1 MNSIVGVFRRL
12 YGRGVDMDFL
22 AKTNDAV
29 TELEYRHAK
38 TVRELASEC
47 LVLLENDGTLP
58 VAEPG
63 RIAVYGNGAR
73 HTVRGGG
80 GSGEVNTRNN
90 ISICDG
96 LINAGFDVAS
106 SGWLDR
112 YDEIYDSSIRS
123 YMDKVES
130 IAKERGV
137 PATSVYFEMAFE
149 APVMP
154 QITEEDIAEAACDTA
169 IFVISRDSTEGR
181 DRKPEKGDYYLTDEE
196 EYNLNY
202 ITDNFSKVIVLLNI
216 GGVID
221 MTRLKHRPGVSAILL
236 VGQVGNQT
244 GDIVAD
250 AITGKTNPS
259 GKLVDTWASHY
270 EDYPFAN
277 DYSSLNGNTDD
288 EFYKEGIYVGY
299 RYFDSFGITPAYCFG
314 FGRSYT
320 TFSTEVLSVIQEGND
335 IKVWVKV
342 TNTGNYPGKE
352 VIQVYF
358 SAPEGPIDRPYQE
371 LAGFAKTDLIYPGD
385 SMNVEVSFP
394 IDNFACFDDRYPA
407 RVIPDGDY
415 IIRVGTSSRETKIEA
430 VLNIPEFVV
439 QEKYDRILEDDAR
452 YVFEDLKNPGT
463 GKEVHQAVDYAQL
476 VTCERKF
483 TLDLFRIRRSIIR
496 YRGVCETHMD
506 ERRDEVLTLGSVI
519 GRNAGVAEFVA
530 QFSLEELSELIVGN
544 YIKDGFEDVVFSSA
558 MHVPGAAAETTGRFE
573 GKRRL
578 PVLVMADGPAGLR
591 LQPHFKA
598 TRNGDLLRGGEMF
611 GLINNPFPEDTP
623 EDAVDYYQYCTMI
636 PTATALAETWNLDLI
651 EKLGRLVGEEM
662 EEFGVHLWLAPG
674 MNIHRNPLCG
684 RNFEYYSED
693 PLITG
698 LCAAADTNGVQSVDG
713 KGVTIKHFACNNQED
728 NRMFSNS
735 HVSVRA
741 LRDIYL
747 RGFEIAIKLSQ
758 PFCVMASYNLL
769 NGIHTANNY
778 ELIQSVLRDEWDYE
792 GAVMTDW
799 FSSFED
805 VEFLGYDEK
814 NLKYPPAFSRLC
826 VYAGCD
832 MQMPGCAK
840 NAEDIVTAVHHGRLS
855 LADVQ
860 SAAMNVVRLA
870 IKCL

>member
-1 MNSIVGVFRRL
+1 
-12 YGRGVDMDFL
+12 MDFL
-22 AKTNDAV
+22 AKTTDAM
-29 TELEYRHAK
+29 TELEIRHAN
-38 TVRELASEC
+38 TVRELAGEC

-58 VAEPG
+58 LRSIG
-63 RIAVYGNGAR
+63 RIALYGNGAR

-80 GSGEVNTRNN
+80 GSGEVNTRYEV
-90 ISICDG
+90 SICDG
-96 LINAGFDVAS
+96 LAEAGFEIAS
-106 SGWLDR
+106 TGWLDR
-112 YDEIYDSSIRS
+112 YDEIYDSTVKA
-123 YMDKVES
+123 YMDKVETT
-130 IAKERGV
+130 AKERGV
-137 PATSVYFEMAFE
+137 PTTSVYFEMALE

-154 QITEEDIAEAACDTA
+154 LITEEDVAEASCDTA

-196 EYNLNY
+196 EYNLNF

-221 MTRLKHRPGVSAILL
+221 MNRLKHRPGVSSILF

-244 GDIVAD
+244 GCIVAD
-250 AITGKTNPS
+250 ALTGVTNPS
-259 GKLVDTWASHY
+259 GKLVDTWARSY
-270 EDYPFAN
+270 EDYPCAN
-277 DYSSLNGNTDD
+277 EFSSLDGDTDD

-320 TFSTEVLSVIQEGND
+320 TFTTEVLSVTQEGTD
-335 IKVWVKV
+335 IKIWVKV
-342 TNTGNYPGKE
+342 RNTGDFPGKE
-352 VIQVYF
+352 VVQVYF
-358 SAPEGPIDRPYQE
+358 SAPEGYIDRPYQE
-371 LAGFAKTDLIYPGD
+371 LAGFAKTDLIYPGE
-385 SMNVEVSFP
+385 SMNVEISFP
-394 IDNFACFDDRYPA
+394 IDYFACFDNNYPA

-415 IIRVGTSSRETKIEA
+415 IIRVGTSSRDTNIEA
-430 VLNIPEFVV
+430 VLNVPDFVV
-439 QEKYDRILEDDAR
+439 KEKYDRILEDDAR
-452 YVFEDLKNPGT
+452 YVFEDMTNPGK
-463 GKEVHQAVDYAQL
+463 GKELHQAIDNAQL
-476 VTCERKF
+476 ASCERIF
-483 TLDLFRIRRSIIR
+483 TLDLSRVRRSIIR

-506 ERRDEVLTLGSVI
+506 ERRDETLTLGSVI

-530 QFSLEELSELIVGN
+530 QFSLEELSELLVGN
-544 YIKDGFEDVVFSSA
+544 YIKDGFEDIVFSSA
-558 MHVPGAAAETTGRFE
+558 MHVPGAAAETTSRFE
-573 GKRRL
+573 GKRRF
-578 PVLVMADGPAGLR
+578 PPLVMADGPAGLR

-598 TRNGDLLRGGEMF
+598 TKAGDLLRGGETF

-623 EDAVDYYQYCTMI
+623 EDAIDYYQYCTMI
-636 PTATALAETWNLDLI
+636 PTALSLASTWNLDLI
-651 EKLGRLVGEEM
+651 GTLGRLVGEEM
-662 EEFGVHLWLAPG
+662 EEFGVNLWLAPG

-693 PLITG
+693 PLVTG
-698 LCAAADTNGVQSVDG
+698 LCAAYDTLGVQSVDG

-747 RGFEIAIKLSQ
+747 RGFELAVKIAQ
-758 PFCVMASYNLL
+758 PFCVMTSYNLL

-778 ELIQSVLRDEWDYE
+778 ELIQNVLRDEWDYE

-805 VEFLGYDEK
+805 VEFLGYDESK
-814 NLKYPPAFSRLC
+814 LKYPPAFSRLC

-832 MQMPGCAK
+832 MQMPGSAK
-840 NAEDIVTAVHHGRLS
+840 NAEDIVTAVNHGRLT

-860 SAAMNVVRLA
+860 SAAMNIVRLA

>member
-1 MNSIVGVFRRL
+1 
-12 YGRGVDMDFL
+12 MDFL

-106 SGWLDR
+106 TGWLDR

-320 TFSTEVLSVIQEGND
+320 TFSTEVLSVTQEGND

-342 TNTGNYPGKE
+342 MNTGNYPGKE

-358 SAPEGPIDRPYQE
+358 SAPEGPVDRPYQE
-371 LAGFAKTDLIYPGD
+371 LAGFAKSDLIYPGD

-415 IIRVGTSSRETKIEA
+415 IIRVGTSSRETNIEA

-463 GKEVHQAVDYAQL
+463 GKEVHQAIDYAQL
-476 VTCERKF
+476 LTCERRF
-483 TLDLFRIRRSIIR
+483 TLNLFRVRRSIIR

-573 GKRRL
+573 GKRRF

-598 TRNGDLLRGGEMF
+598 TRNGDLLRGGETF

-623 EDAVDYYQYCTMI
+623 EDAIDYYQYCTMI

-698 LCAAADTNGVQSVDG
+698 LCAAADTKGVQSVDG

-747 RGFEIAIKLSQ
+747 RGFEIAVKLSQ

-840 NAEDIVTAVHHGRLS
+840 NAEDIVTAVNHGRLT

>member
-1 MNSIVGVFRRL
+1 
-12 YGRGVDMDFL
+12 MDFL

-29 TELEYRHAK
+29 TEMEYRHAK

-47 LVLLENDGTLP
+47 LVLLENDGALP
-58 VAEPG
+58 ITEPG

-106 SGWLDR
+106 VSWLDR
-112 YDEIYDSSIRS
+112 YDEIYDSSIKA

-130 IAKERGV
+130 IARERGV

-154 QITEEDIAEAACDTA
+154 LITEEDVAEAACDTA

-221 MTRLKHRPGVSAILL
+221 MNRLKHRPGVSSILL

-259 GKLVDTWASHY
+259 GKLVDTWAGHY

-320 TFSTEVLSVIQEGND
+320 TFSTEVLSVTQEGND

-342 TNTGNYPGKE
+342 KNTGNYPGKE

-358 SAPEGPIDRPYQE
+358 SAPEGPVDRPYQE
-371 LAGFAKTDLIYPGD
+371 LAGFAKSDLINPGD

-415 IIRVGTSSRETKIEA
+415 IIRVGTSSRETNIEA

-452 YVFEDLKNPGT
+452 YIFEDLKNPGT
-463 GKEVHQAVDYAQL
+463 GKEVHQAIDYAQL
-476 VTCERKF
+476 LTCERKF
-483 TLDLFRIRRSIIR
+483 TLNLFRVRRSIVR
-496 YRGVCETHMD
+496 YRGVCETHMN

-530 QFSLEELSELIVGN
+530 QFSLEELSELLVGN

-558 MHVPGAAAETTGRFE
+558 MHVPGAAAETTGLFE
-573 GKRRL
+573 RKRRL

-623 EDAVDYYQYCTMI
+623 EDAIDYYQYCTMI
-636 PTATALAETWNLDLI
+636 PTATALAETWNLGLI

-693 PLITG
+693 PLVTG

-747 RGFEIAIKLSQ
+747 RGFEIAVKLSQ

-769 NGIHTANNY
+769 NGIHTANNF

-805 VEFLGYDEK
+805 VEFLGYDESK
-814 NLKYPPAFSRLC
+814 IKYPPAFSRLC

-840 NAEDIVTAVHHGRLS
+840 NAEDIVTAVNHGRLT

>member
-1 MNSIVGVFRRL
+1 
-12 YGRGVDMDFL
+12 MDFL

-29 TELEYRHAK
+29 TEMEYRHAK

-58 VAEPG
+58 ITEPG

-106 SGWLDR
+106 VSWLDR
-112 YDEIYDSSIRS
+112 YDEIYDYSIRS
-123 YMDKVES
+123 YMDKVET

-154 QITEEDIAEAACDTA
+154 QITEEDIAEASCDTA

-221 MTRLKHRPGVSAILL
+221 MTRLKHRPGVSSILL

-320 TFSTEVLSVIQEGND
+320 TFETEVLSVTQEGND

-342 TNTGNYPGKE
+342 KNTGNYPGKE

-358 SAPEGPIDRPYQE
+358 SAPEGPVDRPYQE
-371 LAGFAKTDLIYPGD
+371 LAGFAKSGLINPGD

-415 IIRVGTSSRETKIEA
+415 IIRVGTSSRETSIEA
-430 VLNIPEFVV
+430 VLNVPEFVV

-463 GKEVHQAVDYAQL
+463 GKEVHQAIDYAQL
-476 VTCERKF
+476 LTCERKF
-483 TLDLFRIRRSIIR
+483 TLNLFRVRRSIVR
-496 YRGVCETHMD
+496 YRGVCETHMN

-530 QFSLEELSELIVGN
+530 QFSLEELSELLVGN

-558 MHVPGAAAETTGRFE
+558 MHVPGAAAETTGLFE
-573 GKRRL
+573 RSRRL

-623 EDAVDYYQYCTMI
+623 EDAIDYYQYCTMI
-636 PTATALAETWNLDLI
+636 PTATALAETWNLGLI
-651 EKLGRLVGEEM
+651 EQLGRLVGEEM

-747 RGFEIAIKLSQ
+747 RGFEIAVKLSQ

>member
-1 MNSIVGVFRRL
+1 
-12 YGRGVDMDFL
+12 MDFL
-22 AKTNDAV
+22 AKTSDAI
-29 TELEYRHAK
+29 TDQELRHAN
-38 TVRELASEC
+38 TVRELAAEC
-47 LVLLENDGTLP
+47 MVLLENGGVLP
-58 VAEPG
+58 IRTPG

-73 HTVRGGG
+73 HTVKGGG
-80 GSGEVNTRNN
+80 GSGEVNTRGN
-90 ISICDG
+90 INICDG
-96 LINAGFDVAS
+96 LADAGFEIV
-106 SGWLDR
+106 SGSWLDR
-112 YDEIYDSSIRS
+112 YDDIYNSSLKA

-154 QITEEDIAEAACDTA
+154 KITEEDAAEASCDTA

-181 DRKPEKGDYYLTDEE
+181 DRKPVKGDYYLTDEE
-196 EYNLNY
+196 EFNIDFLAHHFDNL
-202 ITDNFSKVIVLLNI
+202 IVLLNV

-221 MTRLKHRPGVSAILL
+221 MSRLKHRAGVSAVLL

-244 GDIVAD
+244 GYIVAD
-250 AITGKTNPS
+250 CITGKTNPS
-259 GKLVDTWASHY
+259 GKLVDTWAKYY
-270 EDYPFAN
+270 EDYPCAN
-277 DYSSLNGNTDD
+277 EFSSLDGNTDD
-288 EFYKEGIYVGY
+288 EFYREGIYVGY
-299 RYFDSFGITPAYCFG
+299 RYFDSFGIMPLYPFG
-314 FGRSYT
+314 YGKSYT
-320 TFSTEVLSVIQEGND
+320 TFSNEVISVTQEGTD
-335 IKVWVKV
+335 IKIWVKV
-342 TNTGNYPGKE
+342 TNTGSEFAGKQ

-358 SAPEGPIDRPYQE
+358 SAPDGYIDRPYQE
-371 LAGFAKTDLIYPGD
+371 LAGFAKTDLIAPGE
-385 SMNVEVSFP
+385 SINVEVSFP
-394 IDNFACFDDRYPA
+394 IENFACYDDDYPA
-407 RVIPDGDY
+407 KVIPEGDY

-430 VLNIPEFVV
+430 VLTVPETVV
-439 QEKYDRILEDDAR
+439 KEKYARLLEDDGR
-452 YVFEDLKNPGT
+452 YAFEDMKNPGT
-463 GKEVHQAVDYAQL
+463 GREAHQNVDEAQL
-476 VTCERKF
+476 ASCTRRF
-483 TLDLFRIRRSIIR
+483 TLDVSRVRRSVIR
-496 YRGVCETHMD
+496 YRGVTETYID
-506 ERRDEVLTLGSVI
+506 QRRDEVLTLGSII

-530 QFSLEELSELIVGN
+530 QFSLEELSELLVGN
-544 YIKDGFEDVVFSSA
+544 YIKEGFEDIVFSSA
-558 MHVPGAAAETTGRFE
+558 MHVPGAAAETTSLFE
-573 GKRRL
+573 RSRRIE
-578 PVLVMADGPAGLR
+578 PLVMADGPAGLR

-598 TRNGDLLRGGEMF
+598 TRDGELLRGGETF
-611 GLINNPFPEDTP
+611 GLIKNEFPEDTP

-636 PTATALAETWNLDLI
+636 PVATALASSWNLKLI
-651 EKLGRLVGEEM
+651 EQLGRLVGEEM

-693 PLITG
+693 PLVTG
-698 LCAAADTNGVQSVDG
+698 LCAAADTKGVQSVDG

-747 RGFEIAIKLSQ
+747 RGFEIAVKLAQ
-758 PFCVMASYNLL
+758 PFCVMTSYNLL

-840 NAEDIVTAVHHGRLS
+840 NAEDIVTAVHNGRLTLS
-855 LADVQ
+855 DVQ
-860 SAAMNVVRLA
+860 NAAMNVVRLA

>member
-1 MNSIVGVFRRL
+1 
-12 YGRGVDMDFL
+12 MDFL

-29 TELEYRHAK
+29 TEMEYRHAK

-58 VAEPG
+58 ITEPG

-96 LINAGFDVAS
+96 LINAGFDVTS
-106 SGWLDR
+106 VSWLER

-154 QITEEDIAEAACDTA
+154 QITEEDIAEASCDTA

-221 MTRLKHRPGVSAILL
+221 MTRLKHRPGVSSILL

-250 AITGKTNPS
+250 ALTGKTNPS

-320 TFSTEVLSVIQEGND
+320 TFETEVLSVTQEGND

-342 TNTGNYPGKE
+342 KNTGNYPGKE

-358 SAPEGPIDRPYQE
+358 SAPEGPVDRPYQE
-371 LAGFAKTDLIYPGD
+371 LAGFAKSELVYPGN

-415 IIRVGTSSRETKIEA
+415 IIRVGTSSRETSIEA
-430 VLNIPEFVV
+430 VLNVPEFVV

-452 YVFEDLKNPGT
+452 YVFEDLKNPGK
-463 GKEVHQAVDYAQL
+463 GKEIHQAIDYAQL
-476 VTCERKF
+476 LTCERKF
-483 TLDLFRIRRSIIR
+483 TLNLFRVRRSIVR
-496 YRGVCETHMD
+496 YRGVCETHMN

-530 QFSLEELSELIVGN
+530 QFSLEELSELLVGN

-558 MHVPGAAAETTGRFE
+558 MHVPGAAAETTGLFE
-573 GKRRL
+573 RKRRL

-598 TRNGDLLRGGEMF
+598 TKTGDLLRGGEMF

-623 EDAVDYYQYCTMI
+623 EDAIDYYQYCTMI
-636 PTATALAETWNLDLI
+636 PTATALAETWNLGLI

-747 RGFEIAIKLSQ
+747 RGFEIAVKLSQ

-840 NAEDIVTAVHHGRLS
+840 NAEDIVTAVNHGRLS

>member
-1 MNSIVGVFRRL
+1 
-12 YGRGVDMDFL
+12 MDFL

-47 LVLLENDGTLP
+47 LVLLENDGALP
-58 VAEPG
+58 IAEPG

-90 ISICDG
+90 ITICDG
-96 LINAGFDVAS
+96 LLNAGFDVAS
-106 SGWLDR
+106 TGWLDR

-130 IAKERGV
+130 IANERGV

-320 TFSTEVLSVIQEGND
+320 TFSTEVLSVTQEGND
-335 IKVWVKV
+335 IKIWVKV
-342 TNTGNYPGKE
+342 INTGNYPGKE

-358 SAPEGPIDRPYQE
+358 SAPEGPVDRPYQE
-371 LAGFAKTDLIYPGD
+371 LAGFAKSDLIYPGD

-463 GKEVHQAVDYAQL
+463 GKEVHQAIDDAQL
-476 VTCERKF
+476 VACERKF
-483 TLDLFRIRRSIIR
+483 TLNLFRIRRSIIR

-573 GKRRL
+573 GKRRF

-598 TRNGDLLRGGEMF
+598 TRNGELLRGGETF

-623 EDAVDYYQYCTMI
+623 EDAIDYYQYCTMI

-651 EKLGRLVGEEM
+651 ETLGHLVGEEM

-698 LCAAADTNGVQSVDG
+698 LCAAADTKGVQSVDG

-747 RGFEIAIKLSQ
+747 RGFEIAVKLSQ

-840 NAEDIVTAVHHGRLS
+840 NAEDIVTAVNHGRLT

>member
-1 MNSIVGVFRRL
+1 
-12 YGRGVDMDFL
+12 MDFL

-47 LVLLENDGTLP
+47 LVLLENDGALP
-58 VAEPG
+58 IAEPG

-90 ISICDG
+90 INICDG
-96 LINAGFDVAS
+96 LLNAGFDVAS
-106 SGWLDR
+106 TVWLDR

-130 IAKERGV
+130 IANERGV

-320 TFSTEVLSVIQEGND
+320 TFSSEVLSVTQEGND
-335 IKVWVKV
+335 IKIWVKV
-342 TNTGNYPGKE
+342 INTGNYPGKE

-358 SAPEGPIDRPYQE
+358 SAPEGPVDRPYQE
-371 LAGFAKTDLIYPGD
+371 LAGFAKSDLIFPGD

-463 GKEVHQAVDYAQL
+463 GKEVHQAIDDAQL
-476 VTCERKF
+476 VACERKF
-483 TLDLFRIRRSIIR
+483 TLNLFRIRRSIIR

-519 GRNAGVAEFVA
+519 GRNAGGAEFVA

-573 GKRRL
+573 GKRRF

-598 TRNGDLLRGGEMF
+598 TRNGDLLRGGETF

-623 EDAVDYYQYCTMI
+623 EDAIDYYQYCTMI

-651 EKLGRLVGEEM
+651 ETLGHLVGEEM

-698 LCAAADTNGVQSVDG
+698 LCAAADTKGVQSVDG

-747 RGFEIAIKLSQ
+747 RGFEIAVKLSQ

-805 VEFLGYDEK
+805 VEFLGYDETK
-814 NLKYPPAFSRLC
+814 IKYPPAFSRLC

-840 NAEDIVTAVHHGRLS
+840 NAEDIVTAVNHGRLT

>member
-1 MNSIVGVFRRL
+1 
-12 YGRGVDMDFL
+12 MDFL
-22 AKTNDAV
+22 AKTTDAV
-29 TELEYRHAK
+29 TELEMRHAE

-47 LVLLENDGTLP
+47 LVLLENNGALP
-58 VAEPG
+58 ITTPG

-90 ISICDG
+90 VSICDG
-96 LINAGFDVAS
+96 LANAGFDITS
-106 SGWLDR
+106 GGWLDR
-112 YDEIYDSSIRS
+112 YDGIYDSSLKA

-130 IAKERGV
+130 TARERGV

-149 APVMP
+149 APVQP
-154 QITEEDIAEAACDTA
+154 QITEEDIAEASCDTA

-196 EYNLNY
+196 EYNLNF
-202 ITDNFSKVIVLLNI
+202 ITDNFDKVIVLLNI

-221 MTRLKHRPGVSAILL
+221 MSRLKHRPGVSSILF
-236 VGQVGNQT
+236 VGQIGNQT

-250 AITGKTNPS
+250 AITGRTNPS

-270 EDYPFAN
+270 EDYPCAN
-277 DYSSLNGNTDD
+277 EFSSLDGDTDD

-320 TFSTEVLSVIQEGND
+320 TFATEVLSVTQEGND
-335 IKVWVKV
+335 VSIWVKV
-342 TNTGNYPGKE
+342 FNTGSFPGKE
-352 VIQVYF
+352 VVQVYF
-358 SAPEGPIDRPYQE
+358 SAPEGPVDRPYQE
-371 LAGFAKTDLIYPGD
+371 LAGYAKTDIIQPGD
-385 SMNVEVSFP
+385 SMNVEITFP

-415 IIRVGTSSRETKIEA
+415 IIRVGTSSRETSIEA

-452 YVFEDLKNPGT
+452 YLFEDMKNPGK
-463 GKEVHQAVDYAQL
+463 GKEARQALDQAQL
-476 VTCERKF
+476 LACERKF
-483 TLDLFRIRRSIIR
+483 TLNLFRVRRSIIR
-496 YRGVCETHMD
+496 YRGVCETHIN
-506 ERRDEVLTLGSVI
+506 ERKDEVLTLGSVI

-544 YIKDGFEDVVFSSA
+544 YIKDGFEDIVFSSA
-558 MHVPGAAAETTGRFE
+558 MNVPGAAAETTSQFE
-573 GKRRL
+573 RKRRL
-578 PVLVMADGPAGLR
+578 PPLVMADGPAGLR

-598 TRNGDLLRGGEMF
+598 TRNGDLLRGGEIF
-611 GLINNPFPEDTP
+611 GFINNPFPEDTP
-623 EDAVDYYQYCTMI
+623 EDAIDYYQYCTMI
-636 PTATALAETWNLDLI
+636 PTAISLASTWNLGLI

-693 PLITG
+693 PLVTG
-698 LCAAADTNGVQSVDG
+698 LCAAYDTLGVQSVDG
-713 KGVTIKHFACNNQED
+713 KGVTIKHFACNNQEN

-747 RGFEIAIKLSQ
+747 RGFEIAVKLAQ
-758 PFCVMASYNLL
+758 PFCVMTSYNLL

-778 ELIQSVLRDEWDYE
+778 ELIQNVLRDEWDYE

-805 VEFLGYDEK
+805 VEFLGYDETK
-814 NLKYPPAFSRLC
+814 IKYPPAFSRLC

-840 NAEDIVTAVHHGRLS
+840 NAEDIVTAVNHGRLT

-860 SAAMNVVRLA
+860 SAAINVVRLV